1 MQYSLKAISNDR
13 DTESIARNRIVVSV
27 CVFCS
32 SKNYRTI
39 VVSDKLDF
47 VFGGPKHELETFY
60 HRMRNLLRFRNKFL
74 HENPDYDFQYS
85 SN

>member
-1 MQYSLKAISNDR
+1 MQYSLKAISNGR
-13 DTESIARNRIVVSV
+13 DSIARNRIAVSV

-47 VFGGPKHELETFY
+47 IFGGPKHELETFY
-60 HRMRNLLRFRNKFL
+60 HTMRTLLRFRNKFL
-74 HENPDYDFQYS
+74 HENPNYDFQYS